1 MKNYPIILCADKP
14 SEALSFRVQQAVRQ
28 YEEVEAGQTTNG
40 DEVLEI
46 DRGGTVFKTAVFS
59 KSLPHNSRGE
69 VSEANYDLLLA
80 AIEEGTEAAFATV
93 PQGGTRKLVNP
104 RAPRTFTSMG
114 VDHFGLTMPPPPA
127 MTSRE
132 AASELAEIYEHA
144 LNRDATFALLED
156 SGTPDTDADRAVSVL
171 NTFGGDFKGPKIGG
185 VVTRKS
191 LFRGAAEGCTL
202 GPYISQFLYHDIPYG
217 AGKIEQKYNDEA
229 AVSHG
234 TTLVD
239 YLALQ
244 NGTLDPDPDGDLTG
258 TYKYIHT
265 PRVLGS
271 YVHRDPPFQSALGA
285 ALILLAEG
293 APFDPSNPLVTNT
306 REAAFITHGPVGTLT
321 AVTAVAE
328 IALKAAWTQ
337 KWHWHRRIRPEA
349 MACRV
354 HHQDIAD
361 TDYGIHAD
369 LMSSATLTA
378 IKAFNVSGTALL
390 PLQYPEGCPAHPAY
404 AAGHATFAG
413 ACVTVLKAIFDGTTP
428 ITSLLT
434 VMHSTDGST
443 LTPYGG
449 STAGMTVNTELN
461 KLAANIALGRNS
473 AGVHYRSD
481 GDDSMELGERVA
493 IAYLKDLAQS
503 YVRENDT
510 FAGFT
515 LRKFDG
521 TTITIK

>member
-1 MKNYPIILCADKP
+1 MKNYPIILCADKL
-14 SEALSFRVQQAVRQ
+14 SEALSYRVSRAAQNI
-28 YEEVEAGQTTNG
+28 EAESGQTVNG
-40 DEVLEI
+40 DEALEI
-46 DRGGTVFKTAVFS
+46 DRGGTVYKTAVFS

-69 VSEANYDLLLA
+69 VTAADYNLLVAAVEA
-80 AIEEGTEAAFATV
+80 GTEAAFAAV

-104 RAPRTFTSMG
+104 RATRTFSAMG

-132 AASELAEIYEHA
+132 AASELAELYEHA
-144 LNRDATFALLED
+144 MSRDSTFALIED
-156 SGTPDTDADRAVSVL
+156 GGTPDTAADRAVTSL
-171 NTFGGDFKGPKIGG
+171 NAFGADFKGPKIGG
-185 VVTRKS
+185 LVTRKS
-191 LFRGAAEGCTL
+191 LFRGAAEGCVL
-202 GPYISQFLYHDIPYG
+202 GPYISQFLYVDIPYG

-229 AVSHG
+229 AVTHG
-234 TTLVD
+234 TTLID
-239 YLALQ
+239 HLGLQ
-244 NGTLDPDPDGDLTG
+244 NGTLDPNPDGDLTG
-258 TYKYIHT
+258 VYKYIHT

-271 YVHRDPPFQSALGA
+271 LVHRDPPFQTALGA

-293 APFDPSNPLVTNT
+293 APFDPSNPLVANT
-306 REAAFITHGPVGTLT
+306 REAAFVTHGLADTLT

-328 IALKAAWTQ
+328 LALKAAWTQ

-361 TDYGIHAD
+361 TAYGIHAD

-390 PLQYPEGCPAHPAY
+390 PLQYPEGCPAHPSY

-413 ACVTVLKAIFDGTTP
+413 ATVTVLKAIFNGDTL
-428 ITSLLT
+428 ITSLFP
-434 VMHSTDGST
+434 VVHSTNGTT
-443 LTPYGG
+443 LTAYGG

-461 KLAANIALGRNS
+461 KLAANVSIGRNS
-473 AGVHYRSD
+473 AGVHYRAD
-481 GDDSMELGERVA
+481 GDDSMELGEKVA
-493 IAYLKDLAQS
+493 IAYLKDMAQS
-503 YVRENDT
+503 YIREDAD